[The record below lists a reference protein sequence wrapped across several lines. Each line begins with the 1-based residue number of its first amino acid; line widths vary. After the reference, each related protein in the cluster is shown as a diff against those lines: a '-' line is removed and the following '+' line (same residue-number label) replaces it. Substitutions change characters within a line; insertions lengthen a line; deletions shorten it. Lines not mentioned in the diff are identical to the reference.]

1 MTARIMPAAP
11 LHPDDL
17 VSRRPEEDAVEVGGR
32 WVLIGVE
39 QGDYVELNAI
49 GVQIWSRI
57 AEERSIAALAA
68 EIAALYGAEVATVEA
83 DVSSFV
89 AQLGVQKLVVV
100 RRPE

>member
-1 MTARIMPAAP
+1 MTHRIMPAAP

-17 VSRRPEEDAVEVGGR
+17 VARRPEENAVEIDGR

-49 GVQIWSRI
+49 GVQIWERI
-57 AEERSIAALAA
+57 AEERTIASLAV
-68 EIAALYGAEVATVEA
+68 EIAALYGVEVATVQA

-89 AQLGVQKLVVV
+89 AQLRDQKLVVV